1 MRIFLAAAIAA
12 PLLAGAALAA
22 EPPAFSG
29 NQAYT
34 DCVALTETKPQDAF
48 DRARSWRDSNG
59 GLPAQHC
66 MALAILGLGHP
77 VEAAVQ
83 LDAVARKTEAG
94 SVAQRA
100 ELLDQAGNT
109 WLLAKQPRAAED
121 TFSEA
126 LKLSPQDATLWAD
139 RARARALLANWA
151 GAEADLSAALAF
163 EKSDPE
169 IYVLRSSARR
179 ALGKR
184 PEADADVQAAL
195 ALNPDFPDA
204 LVERGAMKLAA
215 GDRNGARADWIRVLA
230 KAPQSTAAES
240 ARARIE
246 ALDLNPD
253 K

>member
-1 MRIFLAAAIAA
+1 MRALFLTASTV
-12 PLLAGAALAA
+12 LAFATPAWTA
-22 EPPAFSG
+22 ETSPFPG

-34 DCVALTETKPQDAF
+34 DCVALTENKPQDAF
-48 DRARSWRDSNG
+48 ERARTWRDSNG

-66 MALAILGLGHP
+66 MALAILALGHP

-94 SVAQRA
+94 SLAQRA

-109 WLLAKQPRAAED
+109 WLLAKQPRQAED
-121 TFSEA
+121 AFSEA
-126 LKLSPQDATLWAD
+126 LKLSPQDATLWMD
-139 RARARALLANWA
+139 RARARALLMDWA

-163 EKSDPE
+163 DKTDPE

-179 ALGKR
+179 SLGKR
-184 PEADADVQAAL
+184 LEADADVQAAL

-204 LVERGAMKLAA
+204 LVERGAMKLAG

-230 KAPQSTAAES
+230 KAPQSSAAES

-246 ALDLNPD
+246 ALDVNPD